1 MLFFKKLIIAL
12 LSFTANFCLGQLD
25 DKLIPFIHN
34 IPFSDFTS
42 EDVNKIDKN
51 ESGIFFMATHSGLV
65 ETDGKN
71 HIKYDFGKQTNLED
85 IYVQNDSLIYSC
97 GYGGFGKWIRSD
109 LGKYTYNSI
118 YYKEPNSS
126 DYTQPIFSNILP
138 YEDKIV
144 FHAHDL
150 LYFYDPSDNSY
161 NIENAPDYLWKLFLV
176 NDKLF
181 AGNYSGDIFTYE
193 NQAFTQ
199 VLTLGLNSTNVV
211 FFDSFRENDKL
222 LITENGKLYTLQDS
236 GRLVNEKI
244 LKNINVKSAVI
255 LDSNQI
261 VIGTERNGIIILND
275 QFEFL
280 DNITNEKGLSS
291 NSIKSLFIDSK
302 NIWVTTDLG
311 TDVIIESIA
320 SVLSET
326 GSLGSSN
333 DYHLAG
339 NTLLKATDTGLYEM
353 DLTVA
358 NSNFSLITGSEG
370 VNWDI
375 EQVDD
380 YIFIGHEKGI
390 FTYQNGRFQVF
401 HLSLGVWNFRQHPRD
416 KNVIFCGTYN
426 GILILKRKEEK
437 WYFNNSLDGFWD
449 SSRFMEFDKSNL
461 WVCHPAKGFF
471 LMTLSE
477 NFEEIESF
485 VFYDQFKGDKNNSY
499 SYFYKIND
507 ELVFYNS
514 ESFYKYEYSDKLFY
528 ESKKYN
534 SIFSKLEN
542 FESFNT
548 FDNHILFTTSGRL
561 GILHDSDSVPKI
573 NLSSFGSKLIDS
585 KGDFSKLSNIRDK
598 YYIVNTNNR
607 TLVYDIENENEK
619 QKLNNTKDVPK
630 PIVNRIY
637 NKGMSFK
644 KLLNWNQSGQ
654 QSISFEANTIEFDFF
669 ISNNI
674 YNPHQVVEWKMQGD
688 SIWNILPEQNK
699 LTLSSL
705 STDKYDLQI
714 RTNDLQGNHSEML
727 MYSFKVLPAWYFS
740 SAAIV
745 IYFILITLGFYIL
758 IYVYNINAEKQF
770 LKIKREKLKLE
781 VEKKSNELA
790 FQAYT
795 NIQKNKLL
803 STLKEYIF
811 SSNNTNKK
819 EGLPSNVRDI
829 VNKIER
835 QFRESN
841 DWVKFDFHFKKANPD
856 FFQKLNKLHPNLN
869 ANDKRICAFIKMQ
882 MPTKQMAEFLGINVK
897 SLEMTRY
904 RLRKKLALKDR
915 SDLNQY
921 LNNL

>member
-1 MLFFKKLIIAL
+1 MFFLKNFIIL
-12 LSFTANFCLGQLD
+12 LLAFATNYCLGQFD

-34 IPFSDFTS
+34 IPFSDFKS

-65 ETDGKN
+65 KTDGKN
-71 HIKYDFGKQTNLED
+71 HIKYDFGKQTDLED
-85 IYVQNDSLIYSC
+85 IYVQSDSLIYSC

-109 LGKYTYNSI
+109 YGEYTYHSI
-118 YYKEPNSS
+118 YYKKPTSD

-138 YEDKIV
+138 YEDKFV
-144 FHAHDL
+144 FHAHNQ
-150 LYFYDPSDNSY
+150 LYFYDPSENSY
-161 NIENAPDYLWKLFLV
+161 KIENAPDFLWKLFLI

-181 AGNYSGDIFTYE
+181 AGNFNGDIFKYE
-193 NQAFTQ
+193 NQAFTK
-199 VLTLGLNSTNVV
+199 VLSLGLNSSSVV
-211 FFDSFRENDKL
+211 FLDSFKEKDKL
-222 LITENGKLYTLQDS
+222 LITENGKLFTIQDS

-244 LKNINVKSAVI
+244 LKNIKVKSAVI
-255 LDSNQI
+255 LDSNQV

-280 DNITNEKGLSS
+280 DTISKEKGLSS

-311 TDVIIESIA
+311 TDIIIESIA

-326 GSLGSSN
+326 DFLGSSN

-339 NTLLKATDTGLYEM
+339 TTLLKATDTGLYEM
-353 DLTVA
+353 DLTLA
-358 NSNFSLITGSEG
+358 SSNFSLIPGSEG

-390 FTYQNGRFQVF
+390 YTFQNSKFKAF
-401 HLSLGVWNFRQHPRD
+401 HLTSGVWNFKQHPRD

-426 GILILKRKEEK
+426 GILILKRKEKK
-437 WYFNNSLDGFWD
+437 WYFNKRLDGFWD
-449 SSRFMEFDKSNL
+449 SSRFMEFDKSHL

-471 LMTLSE
+471 LISLSE
-477 NFEEIESF
+477 SFEEIESF
-485 VFYDQFKGDKNNSY
+485 SFYDQFKGDKNNSY
-499 SYFYKIND
+499 NYFFKINE

-514 ESFYKYEYSDKLFY
+514 ESFFKYDYSDKLFY

-534 SIFSKLEN
+534 SIFSKLKN
-542 FESFNT
+542 FESFVT
-548 FDNHILFTTSGRL
+548 LDDDILFSASGRL
-561 GILHDSDSVPKI
+561 GILHDSDFIPKI

-585 KGDFSKLSNIRDK
+585 KGDFSKLSKIRDK
-598 YYIVNTNNR
+598 YYIVNTKNK
-607 TLVYDIENENEK
+607 TLVYEIEKKSDK
-619 QKLNNTKDVPK
+619 QSLNNAKYVPK

-637 NKGMSFK
+637 NKGMSDK
-644 KLLNWNQSGQ
+644 KLLDWNQSGE

-669 ISNNI
+669 IPNYI
-674 YNPHQVVEWKMQGD
+674 YNPHHVVEWKIQGD

-705 STDKYDLQI
+705 STDKYNIEI

-727 MYSFKVLPAWYFS
+727 TYSFRVLPVWYFS
-740 SAAIV
+740 TAAIV
-745 IYFILITLGFYIL
+745 LYFILMALGFYI
-758 IYVYNINAEKQF
+758 ITYVYNINAEKKF
-770 LKIKREKLKLE
+770 LEIKREKLKLE

-790 FQAYT
+790 VQAYT

-841 DWVKFDFHFKKANPD
+841 DWVKFDFHFTKANPD
-856 FFQKLNKLHPNLN
+856 FFEKLNNLHPNLN

-921 LNNL
+921 LNSL

>member
-1 MLFFKKLIIAL
+1 MFFRKLIIL
-12 LSFTANFCLGQLD
+12 LLTLTTNFCLGQLH

-34 IPFSDFTS
+34 IPFSDFKS
-42 EDVNKIDKN
+42 EDVNQIDKN

-71 HIKYDFGKQTNLED
+71 HIKYNFGKQTDLED
-85 IYVQNDSLIYSC
+85 IYVQSDSLIYSC

-109 LGKYTYNSI
+109 YGEYNYHSI
-118 YYKEPNSS
+118 YYKEPSS
-126 DYTQPIFSNILP
+126 DDYTQPIFSNILP

-144 FHAHDL
+144 FHAHNQ

-161 NIENAPDYLWKLFLV
+161 KIENAPDFLWKLFLV

-181 AGNYSGDIFTYE
+181 AGNYSGDIFRYE

-199 VLTLGLNSTNVV
+199 VLSLGLNSTSVV
-211 FFDSFRENDKL
+211 FFDSFKEKDKL
-222 LITENGKLYTLQDS
+222 LITENGKLLTIQDS
-236 GRLVNEKI
+236 GRLVNEKT
-244 LKNINVKSAVI
+244 LKNIKVKSAVI
-255 LDSNQI
+255 LDSNQ
-261 VIGTERNGIIILND
+261 VLIGTERNGIIILDD

-280 DNITNEKGLSS
+280 DMISKEKGLSS

-311 TDVIIESIA
+311 IDIVIESIA
-320 SVLSET
+320 SVLPVT
-326 GSLGSSN
+326 GFLGSSN

-339 NTLLKATDTGLYEM
+339 KTLLKATDAGLYEM

-358 NSNFSLITGSEG
+358 SSNFSLIPGSEG

-390 FTYQNGRFQVF
+390 YTYQNGRFKAF
-401 HLSLGVWNFRQHPRD
+401 HLTSGVWNFRQHPRD

-426 GILILKRKEEK
+426 GILILKRKEKK
-437 WYFNNSLDGFWD
+437 WYFNKRLDGFWD
-449 SSRFMEFDKSNL
+449 SSRFMEFDKSHL

-471 LMTLSE
+471 LMSLSE
-477 NFEEIESF
+477 SFEEIESF
-485 VFYDQFKGDKNNSY
+485 SFYDQLKGDKNNSY
-499 SYFYKIND
+499 SYFFKINE

-514 ESFYKYEYSDKLFY
+514 ESFFKYEYSDKLFY

-542 FESFNT
+542 FESFVT
-548 FDNHILFTTSGRL
+548 LDDDILFSASGRL
-561 GILHDSDSVPKI
+561 GILNDSNSTPTI

-585 KGDFSKLSNIRDK
+585 KGDFSKLSKIRDK
-598 YYIVNTNNR
+598 YYIVNTNNK
-607 TLVYDIENENEK
+607 TLVYEIEKENEK
-619 QKLNNTKDVPK
+619 QSLNNTKEVPK

-637 NKGMSFK
+637 NKGMSDM
-644 KLLNWNQSGQ
+644 KLLDWNHSGQ
-654 QSISFEANTIEFDFF
+654 QKISFESNTIEFDFF
-669 ISNNI
+669 IPDYI
-674 YNPHQVVEWKMQGD
+674 YNPHHVVEWKIQGD

-705 STDKYDLQI
+705 STDRYNIEI

-727 MYSFKVLPAWYFS
+727 TYSFVVLPVWYFS

-745 IYFILITLGFYIL
+745 VYLILIALGFYIL
-758 IYVYNINAEKQF
+758 GYVYNINAEKKF
-770 LKIKREKLKLE
+770 LEIKREKLKLE

-803 STLKEYIF
+803 STLREYIF
-811 SSNNTNKK
+811 SSNNTNNKD
-819 EGLPSNVRDI
+819 GLPLKVREI

-835 QFRESN
+835 QFKESN
-841 DWVKFDFHFKKANPD
+841 DWVKFDYHFKKSNPD
-856 FFQKLNKLHPNLN
+856 FFNKLNKLHPKLSV
-869 ANDKRICAFIKMQ
+869 NDKRICAFIKMQ

-904 RLRKKLALKDR
+904 RLRKKLELKDR

-921 LNNL
+921 LNSI

>member
-1 MLFFKKLIIAL
+1 MLFLKKLIIVL

-25 DKLIPFIHN
+25 DKRIPFIHN

-51 ESGIFFMATHSGLV
+51 KSGIFFMATHSGLV

-85 IYVQNDSLIYSC
+85 IYVQSDSLIYSC

-109 LGKYTYNSI
+109 LGEYTYHPI

-138 YEDKIV
+138 YKDKIV
-144 FHAHDL
+144 FHAHDQ

-161 NIENAPDYLWKLFLV
+161 NIEKAPDYLWKLFLV

-199 VLTLGLNSTNVV
+199 VLSLGLNSTSVV

-222 LITENGKLYTLQDS
+222 LITENGKLFTLQES
-236 GRLVNEKI
+236 GRLVSEKI

-302 NIWVTTDLG
+302 NIWVTTDLS
-311 TDVIIESIA
+311 TDIIIENIS
-320 SVLSET
+320 SVLFES

-358 NSNFSLITGSEG
+358 NSNFSLIPGSEG

-380 YIFIGHEKGI
+380 YIFIGLEKGI

-499 SYFYKIND
+499 SYFY
-507 ELVFYNS
+507 
-514 ESFYKYEYSDKLFY
+514 
-528 ESKKYN
+528 
-534 SIFSKLEN
+534 
-542 FESFNT
+542 
-548 FDNHILFTTSGRL
+548 
-561 GILHDSDSVPKI
+561 
-573 NLSSFGSKLIDS
+573 
-585 KGDFSKLSNIRDK
+585 
-598 YYIVNTNNR
+598 
-607 TLVYDIENENEK
+607 
-619 QKLNNTKDVPK
+619 
-630 PIVNRIY
+630 
-637 NKGMSFK
+637 
-644 KLLNWNQSGQ
+644 
-654 QSISFEANTIEFDFF
+654 
-669 ISNNI
+669 
-674 YNPHQVVEWKMQGD
+674 
-688 SIWNILPEQNK
+688 
-699 LTLSSL
+699 
-705 STDKYDLQI
+705 
-714 RTNDLQGNHSEML
+714 
-727 MYSFKVLPAWYFS
+727 
-740 SAAIV
+740 
-745 IYFILITLGFYIL
+745 
-758 IYVYNINAEKQF
+758 
-770 LKIKREKLKLE
+770 
-781 VEKKSNELA
+781 
-790 FQAYT
+790 
-795 NIQKNKLL
+795 
-803 STLKEYIF
+803 
-811 SSNNTNKK
+811 
-819 EGLPSNVRDI
+819 
-829 VNKIER
+829 
-835 QFRESN
+835 
-841 DWVKFDFHFKKANPD
+841 
-856 FFQKLNKLHPNLN
+856 
-869 ANDKRICAFIKMQ
+869 
-882 MPTKQMAEFLGINVK
+882 
-897 SLEMTRY
+897 
-904 RLRKKLALKDR
+904 
-915 SDLNQY
+915 
-921 LNNL
+921 

>member
-1 MLFFKKLIIAL
+1 MLFLKKLIIVL

-42 EDVNKIDKN
+42 EDVNQIDKN

-85 IYVQNDSLIYSC
+85 IYVQSDSLIYSC

-109 LGKYTYNSI
+109 LGEYTYHSI

-144 FHAHDL
+144 FHAHDQ
-150 LYFYDPSDNSY
+150 LYFYNPSDNSY
-161 NIENAPDYLWKLFLV
+161 NIEKAPDYLWKLFLV

-199 VLTLGLNSTNVV
+199 VLSLGLNSTSVV
-211 FFDSFRENDKL
+211 FFDSFRKNDKL
-222 LITENGKLYTLQDS
+222 LITENGKLFTLQDS
-236 GRLVNEKI
+236 GLLVSEKI

-302 NIWVTTDLG
+302 NIWVTTDLS
-311 TDVIIESIA
+311 TDVIIETIS

-339 NTLLKATDTGLYEM
+339 NMLLKATDTGLYQM

-358 NSNFSLITGSEG
+358 NSNFSLIPGSEG

-390 FTYQNGRFQVF
+390 FTYQDGRFQVF

-437 WYFNNSLDGFWD
+437 WYFNKSLDGFWD

-477 NFEEIESF
+477 SFEEIESF

-542 FESFNT
+542 FESFDA
-548 FDNHILFTTSGRL
+548 FDNHILFSTSGRL
-561 GILHDSDSVPKI
+561 GILHDSDSLTKI

-585 KGDFSKLSNIRDK
+585 KGDFSKLSYIKDK

-637 NKGMSFK
+637 NRGMSYK

-699 LTLSSL
+699 LILSSL

-714 RTNDLQGNHSEML
+714 RTNYLQGNHSEML
-727 MYSFKVLPAWYFS
+727 AYSFKVLPAWYFS

-745 IYFILITLGFYIL
+745 VYFILIALGFYIL

-841 DWVKFDFHFKKANPD
+841 DWVKFDYHFKKANPD
-856 FFQKLNKLHPNLN
+856 FFQKINKFHPSLN

-882 MPTKQMAEFLGINVK
+882 MPSKQMAEFLGINVK

-904 RLRKKLALKDR
+904 RLRKKLALKER

>member
-1 MLFFKKLIIAL
+1 MMFFKKSIFVLIAL
-12 LSFTANFCLGQLD
+12 TTNYCLGQLD

-34 IPFSDFTS
+34 IPFSDFSS
-42 EDVNKIDKN
+42 EDVNQIDKN
-51 ESGIFFMATHSGLV
+51 DSGIFFMATHSGLV

-71 HIKYDFGKQTNLED
+71 HIKYSFGKQTNLED
-85 IYVQNDSLIYSC
+85 IYVQSDSLIYSC

-109 LGKYTYNSI
+109 LGEYTYHSI
-118 YYKEPNSS
+118 YYKEPTSD

-144 FHAHDL
+144 FHAHNQ
-150 LYFYDPSDNSY
+150 LYFFDPSDNSY
-161 NIENAPDYLWKLFLV
+161 KIENAPDFLWKLFLV
-176 NDKLF
+176 NDNLF
-181 AGNYSGDIFTYE
+181 AGNYSGDIFRYE

-199 VLTLGLNSTNVV
+199 VLSLGLNNTSVV

-222 LITENGKLYTLQDS
+222 LITENGKLFTIQDS

-244 LKNINVKSAVI
+244 LKNIKVKSAVI

-280 DNITNEKGLSS
+280 DKISKEKGLSS

-311 TDVIIESIA
+311 TDIIIESIA

-326 GSLGSSN
+326 GFLGSSN

-339 NTLLKATDTGLYEM
+339 NTLLKATDRGLYEM
-353 DLTVA
+353 DLTIA
-358 NSNFSLITGSEG
+358 NSKFSLIPGSEG

-380 YIFIGHEKGI
+380 YIFIGHEKGMY
-390 FTYQNGRFQVF
+390 TYQNGRFKAF
-401 HLSLGVWNFRQHPRD
+401 HLTSGVWNFRQHPRD

-437 WYFNNSLDGFWD
+437 WYFDKRLDGFWD
-449 SSRFMEFDKSNL
+449 SSRFMEFDKSYL

-477 NFEEIESF
+477 NFEQIESF
-485 VFYDQFKGDKNNSY
+485 SFYDQFKADKNNSY

-507 ELVFYNS
+507 ELIFYNS
-514 ESFYKYEYSDKLFY
+514 ESFYKYDYSDKLFY
-528 ESKKYN
+528 KSKKYN
-534 SIFSKLEN
+534 LIFSKFEN
-542 FESFNT
+542 FESF
-548 FDNHILFTTSGRL
+548 DALDDHILFSTSGRL
-561 GILHDSDSVPKI
+561 GILHDSDFIPKI

-585 KGDFSKLSNIRDK
+585 KGDFSKLSSINDK

-607 TLVYDIENENEK
+607 TLLYDIEKQSEK
-619 QKLNNTKDVPK
+619 QRLNNTIDVPK

-637 NKGMSFK
+637 NKGMSYK
-644 KLLNWNQSGQ
+644 KLLDWNQSGE

-669 ISNNI
+669 IPNYI
-674 YNPHQVVEWKMQGD
+674 YNPHHVVEWKIQGD

-705 STDKYDLQI
+705 STDRYNLEI

-727 MYSFKVLPAWYFS
+727 TYSFVVLPVWYFS
-740 SAAIV
+740 SVAIV
-745 IYFILITLGFYIL
+745 VYFILIALGFYII
-758 IYVYNINAEKQF
+758 IYVYNINAEKKF
-770 LKIKREKLKLE
+770 LEIKREKLKLE

-841 DWVKFDFHFKKANPD
+841 DWVKFDFHFTKANPD
-856 FFQKLNKLHPNLN
+856 FFEKLNKLHPNLN